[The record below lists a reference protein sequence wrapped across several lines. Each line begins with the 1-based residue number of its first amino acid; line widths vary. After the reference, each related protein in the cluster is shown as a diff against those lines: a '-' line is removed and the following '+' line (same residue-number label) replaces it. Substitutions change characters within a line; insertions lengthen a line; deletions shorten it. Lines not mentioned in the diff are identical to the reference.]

1 MSASDGMGIAVRVV
15 LASGQVIPA
24 QVAVVTQRPR
34 AGTSRRGM
42 VRRYLLVLDMDLL
55 AADERLG
62 LEPISYLLARQQEQ
76 PREVVVLS
84 LADHRQARL
93 PALELLL
100 AAGPNITKFPAAP
113 QPGHDIGVA
122 AGHRMNLAVRHLRLI
137 GCRPPARH
145 LAGPGPA
152 AGPGSPAAATP
163 GATADHVPARPRPAA
178 SHTRVFAPA
187 VAQSIGEG
195 SRIVRKTTISVN
207 ASKIWRSGCAGVLER
222 LPSCGQ
228 ETGCEG
234 AAAQGAK
241 LPGRGAIKK
250 RRRAS

>member
-1 MSASDGMGIAVRVV
+1 
-15 LASGQVIPA
+15 
-24 QVAVVTQRPR
+24 
-34 AGTSRRGM
+34 M

-55 AADERLG
+55 AADARIG

-76 PREVVVLS
+76 PCEVVVLS
-84 LADHRQARL
+84 LADARQARL

-113 QPGHDIGVA
+113 QPDHDIGAA
-122 AGHRMNLAVRHLRLI
+122 AGHRMNLTVRHLRLI

-195 SRIVRKTTISVN
+195 GRIVRKTTISVN
-207 ASKIWRSGCAGVLER
+207 ASKTWHSWCAGALAELR
-222 LPSCGQ
+222 AGD
-228 ETGCEG
+228 GCEG
-234 AAAQGAK
+234 AAGQGAR